1 MIWMECELYE
11 YGGADNMGN
20 RTSRPLSRFIRG
32 AMRVARPPGLA
43 AGYALRDAW
52 LACAGLHPNKK
63 PRDIW
68 TFEPGG
74 GKPPHQASVFPFW
87 HSARVDHHN
96 MLLARPT
103 AAGAWRTLCRGTTWA
118 NRGPRKRKPLTR
130 RQWPGGEKDVTE

>member
-63 PRDIW
+63 
-68 TFEPGG
+68 EP
-74 GKPPHQASVFPFW
+74 KRCQEPKTVFFYQCARNQFLTPYPHRTHSDTNGTRKSV
-87 HSARVDHHN
+87 SRLRN
-96 MLLARPT
+96 L
-103 AAGAWRTLCRGTTWA
+103 G
-118 NRGPRKRKPLTR
+118 
-130 RQWPGGEKDVTE
+130 